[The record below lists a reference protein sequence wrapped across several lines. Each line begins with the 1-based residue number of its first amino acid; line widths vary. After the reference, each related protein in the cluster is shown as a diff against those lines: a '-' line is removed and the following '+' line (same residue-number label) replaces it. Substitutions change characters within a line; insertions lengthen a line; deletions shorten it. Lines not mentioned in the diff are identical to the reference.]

1 MSARIMVVDD
11 EPDLRGLLAAFLAQE
26 HYEVVEVEDGAGL
39 RKALGGPPP
48 NVVLLDLKLP
58 DAEGQDLLVEI
69 RKQWPL
75 CEVIILTGY
84 ATIDAAV
91 SAIKMGAYDF
101 QKKPFDSKSLLVSV
115 ERAIEHQQLKE
126 EAGLLRRAIA
136 SMSGT
141 SAPIFQSAAMKTLIR
156 TVERVAPSEVPVFIS
171 GESGTGKEVIA
182 DLLHALSPRSS
193 GPLVKVICAA
203 LSKDQLDVE
212 WCGSVA
218 APGRGPGRTG
228 IFRQAEGG
236 TLLLDGISDMP
247 LEAQGILL
255 HTLQEREYRPL
266 GAPEP
271 VRANFRIAALTNQ
284 PVEESLRG
292 GKLRE
297 DLFYR
302 INTVMLHIQP
312 LRQRREDILPLAN
325 SFLKRYAAQANRNF
339 LGFTPPA
346 MEMLVRCD
354 WPGNVR
360 QLQNEVQRAVLMCDG
375 PVIDTYDLSVGNPAQ
390 DSAPALR
397 EQPSLTLMQ
406 AMERSTIVQILE
418 ETRGNKLE
426 AARRLGIGR
435 QTLYNKIKLY
445 RISS

>member
-11 EPDLRGLLAAFLAQE
+11 EPDLRGLLAAFFTQE

-39 RKALGGPPP
+39 RKALGGPPV

-58 DAEGQDLLVEI
+58 DAEGQDLLIEI
-69 RKQWPL
+69 KKQWPV

-126 EAGLLRRAIA
+126 EASLLRRAIA

-156 TVERVAPSEVPVFIS
+156 TVERVAPSEVPIFIS
-171 GESGTGKEVIA
+171 GESGAGKEVIA
-182 DLLHALSPRSS
+182 DLLHTLSPRSA

-203 LSKDQLDVE
+203 LSKDQLEAE

-218 APGRGPGRTG
+218 APGRGSGRNG

-236 TLLLDGISDMP
+236 TLLLDGISDMH
-247 LEAQGILL
+247 LEAQGLLL
-255 HTLQEREYRPL
+255 HTLQEREYRPV

-271 VRANFRIAALTNQ
+271 VRANFRIIALTNQ
-284 PVEESLRG
+284 SIEDSLRG

-302 INTVMLHIQP
+302 INTVLLHIQP

-325 SFLKRYAAQANRNF
+325 SFLKRFAAQANRNF

-375 PVIDTYDLSVGNPAQ
+375 PVIDTYDLSVGSPAQ

-406 AMERSTIVQILE
+406 AMERSTIVQVLQ